1 MTVVV
6 DASAILALL
15 WSEPGSEVVADIVGG
30 ALMSSVNL
38 AEVCSKLA
46 DRGIGEDAIR
56 ELLTDLPVS
65 IAVFDEGQAYA
76 VGAMRDQTRSIGLS
90 IGDRACL
97 GLAIREGAMVMTAD
111 KAWRMLDLS
120 VDVVV
125 IR

>member
-97 GLAIREGAMVMTAD
+97 GLAIREGARVMTAD